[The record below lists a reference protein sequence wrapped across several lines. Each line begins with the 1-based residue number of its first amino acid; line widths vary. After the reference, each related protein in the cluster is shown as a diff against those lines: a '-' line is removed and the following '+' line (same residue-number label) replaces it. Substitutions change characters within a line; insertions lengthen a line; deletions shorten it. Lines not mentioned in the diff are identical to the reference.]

1 MQTEN
6 AVFSLAQQLQVTT
19 MMLAVL
25 GVVLV
30 LMLGASLV
38 IRLIGDSGA
47 SVISRVMGLILA
59 SVAAE
64 SVLSGITIYFSI

>member
-1 MQTEN
+1 
-6 AVFSLAQQLQVTT
+6 
-19 MMLAVL
+19 
-25 GVVLV
+25 VLV
-30 LMLGASLV
+30 LMLSASFV

-64 SVLSGITIYFSI
+64 SILSGIKIYFSI